1 MGEKLTRRAL
11 DAWLKSA
18 SKGQWMWCC
27 ELRGFGAHR
36 RGSGRAAFVV
46 QLRVGRGRLAQ
57 RRRVV
62 LGEYPIMTPEE
73 ARQEAAEY
81 VSAGWKGAPMWSPR
95 NGPSRP
101 RKRAS
106 AIRSRS

>member
-18 SKGQWMWCC
+18 SNGDWLWCR

-36 RGSGRAAFVV
+36 RENGQAAFLV
-46 QLRVGRGRLAQ
+46 QFRVGRGRTAK

-62 LGEYPIMTPEE
+62 LGDYPTIATGTNSLECLIGIF
-73 ARQEAAEY
+73 RR
-81 VSAGWKGAPMWSPR
+81 AG
-95 NGPSRP
+95 
-101 RKRAS
+101 
-106 AIRSRS
+106 